1 MESPGEYLRRER
13 ELRRVSITKI
23 FEVTRV
29 PVKALEALEADN
41 YEALPHPTF
50 VKGYIKSYCKALG
63 LDENDAV
70 LRYEIYLRENAPD
83 KPEAHRVKG
92 VLPKKLVIPD
102 DERISFLRL
111 SRSARTYLIYGAVG
125 IVLILA
131 GYLFFS
137 SEPDTVAPEPEPQ
150 AALEQSAL
158 SDPAQQSPSAPPQTD
173 AGATSTEVKVPVDE
187 ASVRPPGQAG
197 QAALNAGRHT
207 LSVSAREVA
216 WIKIRI
222 DGKEATEVILKAG
235 ESFSWDAAETF
246 SLLIGNAGGID
257 MVYDG
262 AKLPPLGKSGE
273 SVSIRLPRPKASQ
286 AGEGPKTADVKG
298 ANGAGA
304 GKKPQPAQTEPAGTN
319 RQ

>member
-41 YEALPHPTF
+41 YENLPHPTF

-83 KPEAHRVKG
+83 KPEAHKVKG
-92 VLPKKLVIPD
+92 ALPRKLVIPD
-102 DERISFLRL
+102 DERPSFLRL
-111 SRSARTYLIYGAVG
+111 SKSARTYLIYGAVG

-137 SEPDTVAPEPEPQ
+137 GEPDTVTPVPEPQ
-150 AALEQSAL
+150 AVQE
-158 SDPAQQSPSAPPQTD
+158 PSAPPVDAQQSTAPQQTD
-173 AGATSTEVKVPVDE
+173 AGTTSTEVKVSVDD
-187 ASVRPPGQAG
+187 ASVRAPGQT
-197 QAALNAGRHT
+197 ALNAGRHT

-235 ESFSWDAAETF
+235 ESVSWDAAETF

-262 AKLPPLGKSGE
+262 VKLPPLGKSGE
-273 SVSIRLPRPKASQ
+273 SVSIRLPRSKASQ
-286 AGEGPKTADVKG
+286 AGEGPKPVDVKG
-298 ANGAGA
+298 AKPASD
-304 GKKPQPAQTEPAGTN
+304 GKKPQPAQTEPAGTD
-319 RQ
+319 R

>member
-13 ELRRVSITKI
+13 ELRRVSLTKI

-41 YEALPHPTF
+41 YENLPHPTF

-83 KPEAHRVKG
+83 KPEAHKVKG
-92 VLPKKLVIPD
+92 ALHRKLVIPD
-102 DERISFLRL
+102 DERLSFLRL

-137 SEPDTVAPEPEPQ
+137 GDPDTVAPEPQ
-150 AALEQSAL
+150 AALEQSAP
-158 SDPAQQSPSAPPQTD
+158 PAPALQSSEPPQTE
-173 AGATSTEVKVPVDE
+173 AGTASTEVKVSVDD
-187 ASVRPPGQAG
+187 ASVPPSGQAG
-197 QAALNAGRHT
+197 LSAGRHT
-207 LSVSAREVA
+207 LSVTAREVA

-246 SLLIGNAGGID
+246 SLLVGNAGGID

-273 SVSIRLPRPKASQ
+273 SVSIRLPRAKASQ
-286 AGEGPKTADVKG
+286 AGEGPKPADVKG

-304 GKKPQPAQTEPAGTN
+304 GKKPQPGLTEPAGTN